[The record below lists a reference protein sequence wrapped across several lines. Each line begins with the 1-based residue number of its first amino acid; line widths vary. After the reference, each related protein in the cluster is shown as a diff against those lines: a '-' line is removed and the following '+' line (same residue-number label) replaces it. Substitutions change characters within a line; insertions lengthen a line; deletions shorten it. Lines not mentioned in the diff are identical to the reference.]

1 MYPMFEIYQEIG
13 NLMSLEERGHDYEV
27 QDFTIRRDEDPVE
40 ALADITAALTAKC
53 DGYHTRII
61 VISN

>member
-13 NLMSLEERGHDYEV
+13 NLMSLEERGHEYEIR
-27 QDFTIRRDEDPVE
+27 DFTIRRDEDPVE
-40 ALADITAALTAKC
+40 ALADITAALIAKC

-61 VISN
+61 VIRN